1 MPKVSVI
8 IPTYNCAEYISD
20 AIDSVLKQTYSD
32 YEIFVVDDGSTDKTK
47 EVLKKYNNIIK
58 YFYQDNQGPGIA
70 RNRAIEN
77 STGEYIAFLDADDMW
92 FPDRL
97 AIGVKILDE
106 EPEIGLVHGYDI
118 NIMGNGKLTNI
129 NNKNKKR
136 FLSGYIADNLLLRK
150 IHINGGTVLFR
161 RECIGKIGYLD
172 DNLSKIGLEDRDLW
186 YRIAREYKVKFVDK
200 PLAYYRIRKNSLSKN
215 YENMMKARY
224 YLVNKYYPEGIGNS
238 SIRKKI
244 FSSMH
249 MYFADG
255 FSWRGKFHKATK
267 DYLISIKYYPL
278 NLKSYLHLIKA
289 LIKKF
294 IYGFHSYLLY

>member
-1 MPKVSVI
+1 MKKVSI
-8 IPTYNCAEYISD
+8 IIATYNCANYISD

-32 YEIFVVDDGSTDKTK
+32 YEIIVVDDGSTDKTK

-58 YFYQDNQGPGIA
+58 YLYQDNQGPGIA
-70 RNRAIEN
+70 RNKAIEN
-77 STGEYIAFLDADDMW
+77 STGEYFAFLDADDMW

-106 EPEIGLVHGYDI
+106 EPEVGLVHGYDI
-118 NIMGNGKLTNI
+118 NILGNGKLTNI

-136 FLSGYIADNLLLRK
+136 ILSGYIADNLLLRK
-150 IHINGGTVLFR
+150 VHINGGTVLFR
-161 RECIGKIGYLD
+161 RECIEKIGHLD
-172 DNLSKIGLEDRDLW
+172 ENLSKIGLEDRDLW

-224 YLVNKYYPEGIGNS
+224 YLVNKYYPEGSSNS
-238 SIRKKI
+238 SNRKKI

-255 FSWRGKFHKATK
+255 YSWRENFHKAIK

-278 NLKSYLHLIKA
+278 NLKSYLVIQ
-289 LIKKF
+289 IPF
-294 IYGFHSYLLY
+294 ENFDF